1 MATLQPEGN
10 LDVAVDDSDDFDSEY
25 AATQEALSQQRRAA
39 KVVPELRLQKAL
51 PCAFCPNVKPL
62 NMSDWEA
69 VVALENAA
77 FPNPEHRASEEKV
90 SRIPSPPV

>member
-1 MATLQPEGN
+1 MTNPKPEGN
-10 LDVAVDDSDDFDSEY
+10 VDVAVDDSDDVDSDY
-25 AATQEALSQQRRAA
+25 AAAQEALSQQRRAA

-77 FPNPEHRASEEKV
+77 FPNPAHRASEEKV
-90 SRIPSPPV
+90 SQR